1 MIHAKMAF
9 VISLLS
15 TFQDIYPQRSPQR
28 GSCITGCRL
37 HPYMF
42 ERPSLPQ
49 PGIHDTVESNTA
61 RHTQV
66 IRVCYLVEPVRKLQ
80 RRFFK
85 RDLQRMGNIIMAL
98 LQWPALHTRRPK
110 TFLELDWLYRVL
122 PV

>member
-37 HPYMF
+37 HPHMF

-61 RHTQV
+61 CHAQV
-66 IRVCYLVEPVRKLQ
+66 ICMCYLVEPIDKLQ
-80 RRFFK
+80 SSFFEHN
-85 RDLQRMGNIIMAL
+85 LQRMGNIIMAL
-98 LQWPALHTRRPK
+98 LQWPALHSCRAKP
-110 TFLELDWLYRVL
+110 FLKRERLYRVL
-122 PV
+122 TV